1 MPMALPVV
9 STYRLQMRG
18 DQFTFADAE
27 NLLDYLDDLGVSHL
41 YLSPILTAAEGSTH
55 GYDVTDPTTV
65 SAALGGPEGLARLSS
80 AARVRGM
87 GLVVDIVPNH
97 VGVEHPEQ
105 NKWWFDVLAHGR
117 ESPFSSFFD
126 IDWALDPEG
135 RIVLPVLGSDDD
147 VADLVVDG
155 DVLRLGDLA
164 YPIAPGTG
172 TGTGAEVHDRQ
183 HYRLISWRRNVCG
196 YRRFFSIT
204 SLAALRQEDRAVFDA
219 THVEVKRWF
228 DEGLVDGLRIDHPDG
243 LSDPGGYL
251 AWLRE
256 LTGPDAWIVI
266 EKILAVDEALEPTL
280 PVAGTTGYDALRE
293 IGGVFVDPTG
303 ALTRGEPP
311 DSAARLKLAA
321 ATETLGSELA
331 RLNRAIVTAVGTDD
345 PRLTDAAAALLTH
358 LDVYRSDYRSLS
370 ALMTTALAETALTT
384 PELARPLRLISA
396 ALQHAEPAT
405 RLQQLCGA
413 VTAKAVEDCLFYR
426 DTRLVALN
434 EVGGQ
439 PDRFGV
445 DPAEFHH
452 AAAVRARLWPQAM
465 VTLSTHDTKRSED
478 VRARIGVLS
487 QVPAL
492 WNELTGRWAL
502 ATPSPDASTGLFL
515 LQNAFGVWPADGI
528 VTDQLRERLHR
539 YAEKAMREAAAHTS
553 WHQPNEEFEAAVH
566 RWLDDVVDGP
576 VGVELTG
583 LVKQLVGDGWCD
595 ALGQKLLALTVPG
608 VPDVYQGTELLDD
621 SLVDPDNRRPVDYAR
636 RREALSSLRDAKMGV
651 VAAAL
656 RLRRRRPD
664 TFLSGG
670 YTPVL
675 AEGAGAEHLVAFLR
689 GDDVLVAV
697 SRYTVRLS
705 QTDWGHT
712 FLTFPNGHWT
722 DAITGRRYSGR
733 LDVSELFNLTP
744 VVLLERDD

>member
-1 MPMALPVV
+1 M
-9 STYRLQMRG
+9 
-18 DQFTFADAE
+18 
-27 NLLDYLDDLGVSHL
+27 
-41 YLSPILTAAEGSTH
+41 
-55 GYDVTDPTTV
+55 
-65 SAALGGPEGLARLSS
+65 
-80 AARVRGM
+80 
-87 GLVVDIVPNH
+87 
-97 VGVEHPEQ
+97 
-105 NKWWFDVLAHGR
+105 
-117 ESPFSSFFD
+117 
-126 IDWALDPEG
+126 
-135 RIVLPVLGSDDD
+135 
-147 VADLVVDG
+147 
-155 DVLRLGDLA
+155 
-164 YPIAPGTG
+164 
-172 TGTGAEVHDRQ
+172 
-183 HYRLISWRRNVCG
+183 
-196 YRRFFSIT
+196 
-204 SLAALRQEDRAVFDA
+204 
-219 THVEVKRWF
+219 
-228 DEGLVDGLRIDHPDG
+228 
-243 LSDPGGYL
+243 
-251 AWLRE
+251 
-256 LTGPDAWIVI
+256 
-266 EKILAVDEALEPTL
+266 
-280 PVAGTTGYDALRE
+280 
-293 IGGVFVDPTG
+293 
-303 ALTRGEPP
+303 
-311 DSAARLKLAA
+311 
-321 ATETLGSELA
+321 
-331 RLNRAIVTAVGTDD
+331 GTDD

-528 VTDQLRERLHR
+528 VTDQLRERLHN
-539 YAEKAMREAAAHTS
+539 YAEKAMREAAVHTS

-656 RLRRRRPD
+656 RMRRRRPD